1 MLSSKIIMINLI
13 IYNFDQLYEILN
25 EIKKELNI
33 NILNCE
39 RSQLNNLNFNQN
51 DNYIIVSKNKIQN
64 IKNQL
69 LIDKFPIEVNKLV
82 EKLNI
87 HFLKNK
93 FNQQTDISVGTFRTN
108 LNSRKIY
115 DDSNEL
121 DLTEKETKIIIFLNN
136 SKNPVSIIKLQDEVW
151 GYKNKLETHTV
162 ETHIYRLRKKISD
175 KFNISNYIKS
185 NKFGYFI
192 N

>member
-1 MLSSKIIMINLI
+1 MINLI
-13 IYNFDQLYEILN
+13 IYNFNQLYEILN

-93 FNQQTDISVGTFRTN
+93 FNQQTDISVGIFRIN